1 MAVRAAMPSWF
12 RLKMKLDPKA
22 NDRVRSSWRL
32 RKSIPSSF
40 RKERGPRHDTCAD
53 GVLGSVKTRFWAI
66 CRQSGSN
73 PDGDMRV
80 ASVPGGRLVG
90 SDLRALHRS
99 WTDYELSRTDLW
111 GFEPA
116 VPIQFLPLTNSLQN
130 IVLGIGFAIVFIRRY
145 CSRIKKTGIS
155 RSCFISVRILAR
167 CCWPSGRLRL
177 DLIFVPLLNSLPC
190 LGNLLLGL
198 INCLLKLDVGFC
210 EFLNACRRCSGER
223 SAPIKHRP
231 IHRGIFPTVTAGY
244 VQTHVQVA
252 Y

>member
-66 CRQSGSN
+66 CRQSRSN

-90 SDLRALHRS
+90 SELRALHRS
-99 WTDYELSRTDLW
+99 WTDYELSRTDRRAI
-111 GFEPA
+111 GSDKA
-116 VPIQFLPLTNSLQN
+116 SSNS
-130 IVLGIGFAIVFIRRY
+130 
-145 CSRIKKTGIS
+145 SRNFPHGD
-155 RSCFISVRILAR
+155 
-167 CCWPSGRLRL
+167 GRLGP
-177 DLIFVPLLNSLPC
+177 DSC
-190 LGNLLLGL
+190 
-198 INCLLKLDVGFC
+198 
-210 EFLNACRRCSGER
+210 
-223 SAPIKHRP
+223 
-231 IHRGIFPTVTAGY
+231 
-244 VQTHVQVA
+244 
-252 Y
+252 